1 MVVGKKDKMK
11 LREEPKFRS
20 VHTKSTFDSTFG
32 GWYSEHV
39 PLTTKFMQSILG
51 KERVSVFHVGS
62 ADLPKDILGVGR
74 IVGKVEHYLHLPK

>member
-1 MVVGKKDKMK
+1 MQMLGQQNNIKQPVVVGKKDKMK

-32 GWYSEHV
+32 RWYAEHV

-51 KERVSVFHVGS
+51 KERVSVFHVG
-62 ADLPKDILGVGR
+62 
-74 IVGKVEHYLHLPK
+74 